1 MFSPNKKLIRLLGSL
16 LATRDINNL

>member
-16 LATRDINNL
+16 LAARDINNL